1 MNKVLPRFKVTD
13 ERKRE
18 RKWELDQELLKDCF
32 CDSCQEITIQKSTK
46 SNKSED
52 GFLCEKSTFILS
64 RT

>member
-1 MNKVLPRFKVTD
+1 MTD

-18 RKWELDQELLKDCF
+18 RKWELDQELVKDCF